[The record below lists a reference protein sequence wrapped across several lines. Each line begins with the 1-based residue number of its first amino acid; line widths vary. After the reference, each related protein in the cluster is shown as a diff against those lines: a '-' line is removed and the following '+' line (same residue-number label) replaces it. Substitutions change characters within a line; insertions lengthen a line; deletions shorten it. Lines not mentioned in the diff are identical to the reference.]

1 MDQTKQAMPE
11 DYPFNEWTW
20 HNELIS
26 KQALEKQP
34 PCSREE
40 MEAQIKAQMQ
50 VMERRMSGRN
60 G

>member
-1 MDQTKQAMPE
+1 MDQTKQEMPP

-20 HNELIS
+20 LHDLRLKKE
-26 KQALEKQP
+26 LEKQP